1 MSAKNLDDDFDELQS
16 RIKKTQ
22 ANQLAQESIKRLAK
36 LFNIVD
42 ITPSRA
48 YEDTLPSF
56 LFDLWH
62 ILTALCNK
70 FPTVLG
76 GMLSLED
83 VININKYTSP
93 FELEV
98 ILITYL
104 I

>member
-1 MSAKNLDDDFDELQS
+1 M
-16 RIKKTQ
+16 
-22 ANQLAQESIKRLAK
+22 KRLSK
-36 LFNIVD
+36 LFTNED

-48 YEDTLPSF
+48 YEDCLPPF

-62 ILTALCNK
+62 IVTGLCNK

-93 FELEV
+93 FEVEV
-98 ILITYL
+98 SI
-104 I
+104 